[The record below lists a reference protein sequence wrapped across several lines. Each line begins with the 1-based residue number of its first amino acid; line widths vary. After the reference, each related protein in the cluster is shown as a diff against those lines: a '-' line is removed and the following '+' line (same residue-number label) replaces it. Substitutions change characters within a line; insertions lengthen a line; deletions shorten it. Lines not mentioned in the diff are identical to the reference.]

1 MMRRLRAWVMSS
13 RVFTLA
19 FLVAAASCAPA
30 AAADFEVAQVI
41 GPARV
46 ALPPGRPQPV
56 AIEVAVRPGY
66 HVQANPAAY
75 PNLIPITLSLTPTP
89 GVAVGAAIYPD
100 PPKRLR
106 LEGSGDQLLVYDGR
120 LRIVVPIA
128 RYAAHAAP
136 IRLQGSLR
144 YQGCDHRHCLFPQTV
159 PLVLTVD
166 AAGP

>member
-1 MMRRLRAWVMSS
+1 MRHRLA
-13 RVFTLA
+13 LA
-19 FLVAAASCAPA
+19 ASIAATSCAPA
-30 AAADFEVAQVI
+30 VAAEFEVAQVI
-41 GPARV
+41 APARV
-46 ALPPGRPQPV
+46 TLPLGKPQQV

-75 PNLIPITLSLTPTP
+75 PNLIPITLTLPP
-89 GVAVGAAIYPD
+89 ARGVATGAPTYPA
-100 PPKRLR
+100 PKRLR

-120 LRIVVPIA
+120 FRIVVPMA
-128 RYAAHAAP
+128 RYVALAAP

-144 YQGCDHRHCLFPQTV
+144 YQGCDDRHCLFPQTV